1 MKITVAKYDPSVDVA
16 PHYEVYEVPFKE
28 YMTALEAM
36 VYIHENCE
44 DLAFDYYCRGRV
56 CGRCAVMLDGE
67 PCLACVAPLD
77 DRDHTLEPLSGMPVV
92 RDLVVDRH
100 GLHGRLS
107 TMRKRAKVRE
117 VTTEEALA
125 PMDPAR
131 YLRAESLE
139 WCARCGV
146 CNASCPALKANPGSF
161 VGPAGMV
168 AIASRY
174 YDDLDEGDR
183 VLQAVQEG
191 LYTCIMCGT
200 CDEVC
205 SALEIDHVGIWTE
218 LRAAAQERGYAPEQ
232 A

>member
-1 MKITVAKYDPSVDVA
+1 MNITVAKFDPSVDA
-16 PHYEVYEVPFKE
+16 ARHDETYEVPFKE
-28 YMTALEAM
+28 HMTALEAM
-36 VYIHENCE
+36 VYFHENCE

-56 CGRCAVMLDGE
+56 CGRCAIMLDGE
-67 PCLACVAPLD
+67 PCLACVAPLTD
-77 DRDHTLEPLSGMPVV
+77 ESHTLEPLSGLPVV

-107 TMRKRAKVRE
+107 AMRKRVKAASA
-117 VTTEEALA
+117 TAEEALA
-125 PMDPAR
+125 PMDPER
-131 YLRAESLE
+131 YLKAESLE

-146 CNASCPALKANPGSF
+146 CNASCPALQTTPGSF

-174 YDDLDEGDR
+174 YDDLDDGDR

-191 LYTCIMCGT
+191 LFNCLMCGK

-205 SALEIDHVGIWTE
+205 SALEIDHLGIWTE
-218 LRAAAQERGYAPEQ
+218 LRTAAQERGIAHQE
-232 A
+232 